1 MGRAYCGAHEIG
13 LYWHDTEWY
22 KYVFT
27 HVHNEAL
34 YAATWDK
41 LVDMARRRSMPSP
54 RVVRPGNLAEN
65 YLPKHVLFPLPDDK
79 RTKQKKQDAAA
90 AAAAAAAKKADKKN
104 AAR

>member
-1 MGRAYCGAHEIG
+1 MGRAYCGAHEMG

-90 AAAAAAAKKADKKN
+90 AAAAAKKADKKN